1 MHSDEAAPDGAWAA
15 RRADRA
21 RELTGTLSAR
31 GVRMVALSQVDNAG
45 VTRVKSV
52 PVSLLERATRF
63 GVGMSPVFEVFV
75 VDDTITSSDE
85 VGGPVGDLRLMPDPN
100 ALRVLAAQPGW
111 AWAPVDKHTQEGEVY
126 AGCQRT
132 FAKRMVRRA
141 TDAGIEVRMA
151 FELEWFQAQAGSDVS
166 EPVHAGPAYGL
177 PVLATISDAV
187 RDLVVALEEE
197 DVGVEQFHPE
207 YAMGQLEISVAPS
220 DPVGAADTSVLVH
233 QTIRAVAANH
243 GMRASFS
250 PVVIAGHVGNG
261 GHVHFSLWREERNLF
276 AGGDGPHGMTGDGE
290 AFAAG
295 VLAELPALV
304 AIGSPSVPSYLR
316 LVPQHWAGAFA
327 CWGRENREAAVRF
340 VTGMVGSRESAAN
353 TEVKC
358 FDQSANPYLLAGAIL
373 AAGMAGVERGLR
385 LPPEV
390 TVDPADLSDDER
402 AGRGIQRLPQTVEEA
417 LGHLE
422 KSEVL
427 RDAMGP
433 LLFGPFAAVRRAE
446 AEAFSGK
453 DPDAIVAAHRWRY

>member
-1 MHSDEAAPDGAWAA
+1 MIGPTRERGSEDDQPYDIIHSHVAAALPLARFAPAPLVYTLHHERDEP
-15 RRADRA
+15 
-21 RELTGTLSAR
+21 LTSFYVLQR

-187 RDLVVALEEE
+187 RDLVVALE
-197 DVGVEQFHPE
+197 
-207 YAMGQLEISVAPS
+207 
-220 DPVGAADTSVLVH
+220 
-233 QTIRAVAANH
+233 
-243 GMRASFS
+243 
-250 PVVIAGHVGNG
+250 
-261 GHVHFSLWREERNLF
+261 
-276 AGGDGPHGMTGDGE
+276 
-290 AFAAG
+290 
-295 VLAELPALV
+295 
-304 AIGSPSVPSYLR
+304 
-316 LVPQHWAGAFA
+316 
-327 CWGRENREAAVRF
+327 
-340 VTGMVGSRESAAN
+340 
-353 TEVKC
+353 
-358 FDQSANPYLLAGAIL
+358 
-373 AAGMAGVERGLR
+373 
-385 LPPEV
+385 
-390 TVDPADLSDDER
+390 
-402 AGRGIQRLPQTVEEA
+402 
-417 LGHLE
+417 
-422 KSEVL
+422 
-427 RDAMGP
+427 
-433 LLFGPFAAVRRAE
+433 
-446 AEAFSGK
+446 
-453 DPDAIVAAHRWRY
+453 